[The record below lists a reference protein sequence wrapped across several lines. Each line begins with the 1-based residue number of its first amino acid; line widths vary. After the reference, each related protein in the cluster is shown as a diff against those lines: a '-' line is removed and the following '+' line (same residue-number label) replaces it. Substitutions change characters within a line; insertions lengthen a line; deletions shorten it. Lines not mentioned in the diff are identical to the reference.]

1 MRFLW
6 TTKTAKPLVH
16 IFALAL
22 MVVLSTFLGY
32 AGLDKLFGTHFLDII
47 FLAVFTAAA
56 IFELI
61 RRLS

>member
-1 MRFLW
+1 MDDKDS
-6 TTKTAKPLVH
+6 KTVGTY
-16 IFALAL
+16 FGLAL

-32 AGLDKLFGTHFLDII
+32 AVGYGLDKLFGTHFFNII
-47 FLAVFTAAA
+47 FLAVCTAAA